1 MMTMNIKVM
10 MMMLRVLV
18 MMMMVRVLM
27 MMMVRSGRK
36 IRRLVGHSFQEWHEG
51 KWLRPRQRA
60 S

>member
-10 MMMLRVLV
+10 MMMLGVLV
-18 MMMMVRVLM
+18 MM

>member
-10 MMMLRVLV
+10 MMM
-18 MMMMVRVLM
+18 MMMMMMMLRVLM